1 MKLLKEIGKGKSK
14 QREDPR
20 DLTKASSERGEK
32 EEEGELDKNLEGRRT
47 GENDRCRTETE
58 KE

>member
-14 QREDPR
+14 QTEDPR
-20 DLTKASSERGEK
+20 TDTKGSSEGGEK
-32 EEEGELDKNLEGRRT
+32 EEEGELDQNLEGRRA
-47 GENDRCRTETE
+47 GENDRCHTETE

>member
-1 MKLLKEIGKGKSK
+1 MKLLKEVGKGKGK

-20 DLTKASSERGEK
+20 TDTKGSSERGEK

-47 GENDRCRTETE
+47 GENDRCHTETE